1 MKILYLDNPTFFAN
15 MDMLEAFEHYRDED
29 GKKANVLRY
38 KYDYDES
45 KIRVDEEFEFAF
57 LKHLR
62 QCDPSFVFSINFLP
76 VVSKVCNIDG
86 VPYVSWVYDNPEL
99 TLYSYQV
106 INPCNTVLLFDTAQC
121 DELVRVGIRTVEYL
135 PLAASTKRLDAMA
148 LDEKIIEKY
157 ASDVSFVGS
166 LYTEKR
172 HYYDEMVQKLDAYTK
187 GYLEGLVISQ
197 MQVEGYN
204 FIEDCLA
211 PEIVNRMSEASGFHA
226 PFDSAETLEHL
237 YANSV
242 INRQITVMERRE
254 LLSLIGREYP
264 IRLYT
269 YTRNKDFS
277 PEGVENMGPADY
289 YTEMPY
295 VFKSSRINLNI
306 TLRSIKN
313 GIPLRAYDIMGAGGF
328 LMSNYQTDLTRHFVP
343 GEDYVYYDGRRDLLD
358 KIGYYLKHEN
368 ERKEIARRAHDK
380 VAREH
385 TFDVRA
391 GQIIDIVRRKYG
403 C

>member
-1 MKILYLDNPTFFAN
+1 MKILYLDNSNFFAN
-15 MDMLEAFEHYRDED
+15 MDMLDAFEHYMDEN
-29 GKKANVLRY
+29 GNKADVKRY
-38 KYDYDES
+38 IYDYDES
-45 KIRVDEEFEFAF
+45 KIRTDEEFETVF
-57 LKHLR
+57 LKRLR
-62 QCDPSFVFSINFLP
+62 QYNPDFVFSINFLP

-121 DELVRVGIRTVEYL
+121 DELVKEGIRTVEYL
-135 PLAASTKRLDAMA
+135 PLAASIRRLDAMI
-148 LDEKIIEKY
+148 LDDKTKEKY
-157 ASDVSFVGS
+157 TCDVSFVGS
-166 LYTEKR
+166 LYTER
-172 HYYDEMVQKLDAYTK
+172 RQYYDVIEQKLDAYTK
-187 GYLEGLVISQ
+187 GYLEGLIKSQ
-197 MQVEGYN
+197 LQVDGYN
-204 FIEDCLA
+204 FIEDCLR
-211 PEIVNRMSEASGFHA
+211 PEIVKRMSEVSGFHA

-237 YANSV
+237 YANSI
-242 INRQITVMERRE
+242 INRKITVIERQE

-264 IRLYT
+264 VRLYT

-289 YTEMPY
+289 YAEMPY
-295 VFKSSRINLNI
+295 IFKSSRINLNI
-306 TLRSIKN
+306 TLRSIKH

-328 LMSNYQTDLTRHFVP
+328 LMSNYQPDLASHFVQD
-343 GEDYVYYDGRRDLLD
+343 EDYVYYDGRKDLLD

-368 ERKEIARRAHDK
+368 ERKDIARSAHNK

-391 GQIIDIVRRKYG
+391 GQIIDMIKSKK
-403 C
+403 